1 MFIKIYVRKNTLY
14 DYYKFLK
21 LGKHLNILSKYFVYG
36 KQYFYVCCIFLFNN
50 KQKCDK
56 GHIVIL

>member
-36 KQYFYVCCIFLFNN
+36 KQYFYVDCIVLFNN
-50 KQKCDK
+50 KQKSDK
-56 GHIVIL
+56 GH